1 MYKYEI
7 LFFHLPSH
15 QITALVFPIINWT
28 ICCPLVL
35 YYALNVV
42 FDVQKKLYNLP
53 ELGGGGGRGNLGN
66 ARKKLIFLMGGVP

>member
-15 QITALVFPIINWT
+15 QMTALVFPIINWT
-28 ICCPLVL
+28 SYCPLVL

-42 FDVQKKLYNLP
+42 FDVQKKWYKLP
-53 ELGGGGGRGNLGN
+53 ELGGGGRCNLGN
-66 ARKKLIFLMGGVP
+66 ARKKSIFLMGGVT

>member
-1 MYKYEI
+1 MYNKYEI

-28 ICCPLVL
+28 SCCPLVL

-53 ELGGGGGRGNLGN
+53 ELGGGGGGNLGT
-66 ARKKLIFLMGGVP
+66 IMIIGIVIGS